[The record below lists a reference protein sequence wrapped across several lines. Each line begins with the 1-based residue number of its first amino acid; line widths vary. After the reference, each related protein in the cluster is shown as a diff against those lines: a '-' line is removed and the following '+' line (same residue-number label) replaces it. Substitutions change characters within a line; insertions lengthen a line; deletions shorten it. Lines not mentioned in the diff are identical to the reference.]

1 MSPYLDKDQRY
12 IVFKTLLVH
21 LWIEICRLAKNFE
34 RGHWEG
40 KQSGITVTAW
50 PALKIPLLHLW
61 LTINTK
67 YQTIR
72 FMIWCASISST
83 YPRVSISQ
91 FVGHTFRFSY
101 LLRLTSRLVTV
112 DIFDW
117 SDMTWPKKTY
127 PPTSLPPEA
136 SKPTIFRVAAPG
148 TEKSSGWRAHK
159 YIWIQIFSSSKLFPA
174 AASSKLFRACL
185 LLRSHQVEALQVL
198 TLHMFVIKSS
208 LLSTYEGGRALFQVS
223 QWERCCCS
231 TYPRHIQLDSTFTL
245 HLKLS

>member
-1 MSPYLDKDQRY
+1 MRREAVWDHSYGLTRSQNSSAAPVTHNQHK
-12 IVFKTLLVH
+12 ISNNTLYDLMRKH
-21 LWIEICRLAKNFE
+21 LQ
-34 RGHWEG
+34 H
-40 KQSGITVTAW
+40 
-50 PALKIPLLHLW
+50 
-61 LTINTK
+61 
-67 YQTIR
+67 
-72 FMIWCASISST
+72 
-83 YPRVSISQ
+83 
-91 FVGHTFRFSY
+91 
-101 LLRLTSRLVTV
+101 
-112 DIFDW
+112 
-117 SDMTWPKKTY
+117 
-127 PPTSLPPEA
+127 LPPCVNQSVCRSHFQILIPAAAHLETCDCWYIWLEWHDLT
-136 SKPTIFRVAAPG
+136 KKDLPTNLPPSRGLKTKIFRVAAPG

>member
-40 KQSGITVTAW
+40 KQSEITVTAW

-101 LLRLTSRLVTV
+101 LLRLTSSDLKTCDRW
-112 DIFDW
+112 DIWLKWHDL
-117 SDMTWPKKTY
+117 TKKDLPTY
-127 PPTSLPPEA
+127 LPP
-136 SKPTIFRVAAPG
+136 SRGLKTQNLLGGSTWHWKIFRM
-148 TEKSSGWRAHK
+148 KSA
-159 YIWIQIFSSSKLFPA
+159 
-174 AASSKLFRACL
+174 
-185 LLRSHQVEALQVL
+185 
-198 TLHMFVIKSS
+198 
-208 LLSTYEGGRALFQVS
+208 
-223 QWERCCCS
+223 
-231 TYPRHIQLDSTFTL
+231 
-245 HLKLS
+245 

>member
-1 MSPYLDKDQRY
+1 MSPYLDTDQRY
-12 IVFKTLLVH
+12 VVFKTLLVH

-40 KQSGITVTAW
+40 EQSGITVTAW
-50 PALKIPLLHLW
+50 PALKIPLLHLS
-61 LTINTK
+61 LTINTI

-91 FVGHTFRFSY
+91 FVRHTFRFSY

-148 TEKSSGWRAHK
+148 WRARK
-159 YIWIQIFSSSKLFPA
+159 YIWIQIFS
-174 AASSKLFRACL
+174 SSKLFRACL

-208 LLSTYEGGRALFQVS
+208 SLSTYEGGRALFQVS

-245 HLKLS
+245 HL